1 MKVEIFQSGNKWNEA
16 QNYDII
22 GTKIIFQSGL
32 IFAYQTVTQISLSVT
47 KVFAYQTVTQISLS
61 VTKVF
66 AYQTVTQI
74 FVQKT
79 PRCSARGIRFRMV
92 ENCYCNISFSSSLSR
107 GLFSPLLHA
116 GLIVSRNFC
125 ISFISQRH
133 RQDVL

>member
-61 VTKVF
+61 VTKVLR
-66 AYQTVTQI
+66 I
-74 FVQKT
+74 K
-79 PRCSARGIRFRMV
+79 PLRRFH
-92 ENCYCNISFSSSLSR
+92 C
-107 GLFSPLLHA
+107 
-116 GLIVSRNFC
+116 
-125 ISFISQRH
+125 Q
-133 RQDVL
+133 